1 MRYSLNSSTA
11 MKALLKVGYRC
22 TSDCLFCHSREARGV
37 DAPLAEVDAL
47 VRRAAA
53 LGHDLVAFS
62 GGEASL
68 QLGLRRWG
76 ALAASLGLDLGLV
89 TNATALDAP
98 TVAWLLER
106 RLRYVHLSLHGGSAA
121 VHDAMA
127 GASTFERVR
136 RAMALLSGRGIEVWV
151 NCVVAT
157 PNLRHLRGVVEAL
170 RPFPDLRL
178 KFSMVEPRGGA
189 GGDGA
194 GLVPRVTD
202 AAAAVADAVAH
213 AEAVGR
219 RGVAHDGLPLCLLPG
234 LEDRR
239 SDLRAHGIAS
249 VAEVGDRDL
258 HPVDALNAVQPSACR
273 GCALRGRCPGLY
285 LGYHERHGAAELRPV
300 RGRPQS
306 NGFHWKLEG
315 MVVGGQPGR
324 CPVLDLGVTPWD
336 RGRHLFV
343 RNGERVARY
352 RSDTGDFTDA
362 EVADVKLRLGQ
373 VYLDRSRKDAPDDFA
388 RQLVQLRRS
397 PSCQPCPERERCTG
411 LFEPLLENVFARD
424 DAHLRRLLAGLEGDV
439 LDVGCGEG
447 PYAEVLAGSARA
459 GRLRYT
465 GLEPEAGRA
474 AALRARWPWT
484 RVVVGRAEEAELE
497 PGSLDHVLL
506 LRSWNHLR
514 DPAAALDRLL
524 AALRPGGTLLAV
536 DNVAFGLVRTRAQ
549 AERGERSTATFEHYR
564 NDGAEEAARWVE
576 GRGLRLE
583 ERRDVG
589 PETSNQWLLRWRL
602 AAPPGPGPACSPG
615 AHGVAAP

>member
-1 MRYSLNSSTA
+1 

-37 DAPLAEVDAL
+37 DAPQDGIDAL
-47 VRRAAA
+47 VRRAVA

-68 QLGLRRWG
+68 QAGLRRWG
-76 ALAASLGLDLGLV
+76 ALTASLGLDLGLV
-89 TNATALDAP
+89 TNATSLDAP
-98 TVAWLLER
+98 TVDWLLGR

-121 VHDAMA
+121 IHDALA
-127 GASTFERVR
+127 GASTFECVR
-136 RAMALLSGRGIEVWV
+136 RAMALLSGRGLEVWV
-151 NCVVAT
+151 NCVVTT
-157 PNLRHLRGVVEAL
+157 PNLHHLRGVVDAL

-189 GGDGA
+189 SGDGDE
-194 GLVPRVTD
+194 LVPRVTD
-202 AAAAVADAVAH
+202 AAAAVADAVAY
-213 AEAVGR
+213 AEALGL

-239 SDLRAHGIAS
+239 SDLRAHGFAS
-249 VAEVGDRDL
+249 MAEVGERDL
-258 HPVDALNAVQPSACR
+258 HPVDALNAVHPPACR
-273 GCALRGRCPGLY
+273 TCERRGRCPGLY
-285 LGYHERHGAAELRPV
+285 LGYHARHGAAELRPV
-300 RGRPQS
+300 TGRPQS
-306 NGFHWKLEG
+306 NAFHWTLEG
-315 MVVGGQPGR
+315 MVVGGRPGR
-324 CPVLDLGVTPWD
+324 CPVLELGVTPWD

-343 RNGERVARY
+343 RNGERMARY
-352 RSDTGDFTDA
+352 RADTADFTDA

-373 VYLDRSRKDAPDDFA
+373 VYLDRSRKEAPDDFA

-397 PSCQPCPERERCTG
+397 PTCDPCVERDHCTG
-411 LFEPLLENVFARD
+411 LFEPLQENVFARD
-424 DAHLRRLLAGLEGDV
+424 DAHVRRLLAGLEGDV

-447 PYAEVLAGSARA
+447 PYAEELAGAARS

-474 AALRARWPWT
+474 AALSARWPWA
-484 RVVVGRAEEAELE
+484 RVVVGYAEEVAIE
-497 PGSLDHVLL
+497 PDSLDHVLF

-514 DPAAALDRLL
+514 DPAAALDRLV

-549 AERGERSTATFEHYR
+549 AERGERSAAVFEHHR
-564 NDGAEEAARWVE
+564 NDGAEEAARWME

-602 AAPPGPGPACSPG
+602 ARRPGPGPACSAGAPG
-615 AHGVAAP
+615 DAGR